1 MNSPSP
7 KSQDIAAGTVWLMAI
22 SVGTI
27 VANLYYIQPLLVDVA
42 REFNLT
48 STQAGLIAT
57 ATQIGTSFGMLF
69 FVPLGDTMER
79 RSLIT
84 RLVMAACA
92 ALVFTALAPSALWMG
107 IACFG
112 LGLFTA
118 VVHILL
124 PYAAHL
130 APPEKR
136 GHIVGTVFSGLLLG
150 ILLARTFSGVIGAH
164 CGWRSVYWIAAGIM
178 VVMALLIRWRMPV
191 SQPEVKLSY
200 GELLKSLL
208 HFVRK
213 HPELRESAFVGAMI
227 FAGFSAFWTTLVFHL
242 SAPPYHYGSEM
253 AGYFGLVGA
262 TGALAASFVGKLADK
277 RGPRATLMIGLY
289 IETASFI
296 LMGFLG
302 NSLGGLALG
311 AVVMDLGVQA
321 GHISNQTRIYNLDP
335 HARSRLNTVYM
346 VCYFSGGALGSYGGS
361 LGWHWAQWWG
371 VCGFALIPMVLAL
384 GVCLIP
390 QKLKSIRGN

>member
-1 MNSPSP
+1 
-7 KSQDIAAGTVWLMAI
+7 
-22 SVGTI
+22 

-42 REFNLT
+42 QNFNLT

-57 ATQIGTSFGMLF
+57 ATQIGTSFGMLL

-84 RLVMAACA
+84 RLVLAACVT
-92 ALVFTALAPSALWMG
+92 LVFTALSPSALWLG

-112 LGLFTA
+112 VGLFTA
-118 VVHILL
+118 VVHIIL

-130 APPEKR
+130 APAEKR
-136 GHIVGTVFSGLLLG
+136 GHIVGKVFSGLLLG
-150 ILLARTFSGVIGAH
+150 IILARTFSGLIGAH
-164 CGWRSVYWIAAGIM
+164 LGWRAIYWIAAGIM
-178 VVMALLIRWRMPV
+178 IIMALLIRWRLPV
-191 SQPEVKLSY
+191 SLPEVKLTY
-200 GELLKSLL
+200 MELFQSLL

-242 SAPPYHYGSEM
+242 STSPFHYGSEM
-253 AGYFGLVGA
+253 AGYVCLVGA
-262 TGALAASFVGKLADK
+262 TGALGAPLVGRLADK
-277 RGPRATLMIGLY
+277 KGPRVTLLMGLY

-302 NSLGGLALG
+302 NTLWGLALG
-311 AVVMDLGVQA
+311 AVVMDLGVQT

-335 HARSRLNTVYM
+335 KARSRLNTVYM
-346 VCYFSGGALGSYGGS
+346 VCYFAGGALGSYGGS
-361 LGWHWAQWWG
+361 WGWRLAQWWG

-390 QKLKSIRGN
+390 KKLKPIRKNKF